1 MYAQV
6 STMNLLSAKN
16 NQVKNQK
23 NIHILREN
31 LVEMQTDYTKFD
43 ILLGQNIPTD
53 EQFKMLDKMD
63 SI

>member
-1 MYAQV
+1 MYAPI

-16 NQVKNQK
+16 NQKNQK

-43 ILLGQNIPTD
+43 ILMQENIPTD
-53 EQFKMLDKMD
+53 E
-63 SI
+63 